1 MSAQRKELFKK
12 IQLRDEDG
20 HVPSKQAKQLLMDM
34 KVQWS
39 STYVMLEHAESLRE
53 VCPKEWCYCI
63 VAAGLTS
70 QQDVDYF
77 VRRLGL
83 HEKETEKAR
92 KLLTMQLTAS
102 EWQHVKHFLNLLSV
116 QYTIYLA
123 VMYIITLACLA
134 C

>member
-53 VCPKEWCYCI
+53 VCPKEWCYRI

-102 EWQHVKHFLNLLSV
+102 EWQHVKHFLNLLGV
-116 QYTIYLA
+116 RYTIYLA